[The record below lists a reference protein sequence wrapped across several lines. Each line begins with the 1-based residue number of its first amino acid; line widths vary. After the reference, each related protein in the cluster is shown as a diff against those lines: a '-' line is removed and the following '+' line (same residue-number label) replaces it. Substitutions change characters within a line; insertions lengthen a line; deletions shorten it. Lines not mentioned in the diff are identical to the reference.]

1 LQPEAFL
8 NSLHPEAP
16 TPASQLEQVVAVA
29 PFLKNPGAQLSH
41 GEAAAHE
48 AQLPSTEQAVHEVK
62 AAFP

>member
-16 TPASQLEQVVAVA
+16 PASQLEQVVAVA
-29 PFLKNPGAQLSH
+29 PFLKNPGEHSSH